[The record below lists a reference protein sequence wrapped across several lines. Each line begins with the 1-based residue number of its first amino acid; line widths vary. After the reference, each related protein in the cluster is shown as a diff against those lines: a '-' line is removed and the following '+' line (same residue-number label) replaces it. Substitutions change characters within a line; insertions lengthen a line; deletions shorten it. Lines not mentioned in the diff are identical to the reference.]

1 MRFDE
6 NIVLRRII
14 YQISSYR
21 IMNVMGYLKDIYNA
35 YIETCVNSISMATD
49 QSGAANSGHTCNL
62 CGITFQTKDE
72 KEEHMKLEH
81 SEHKQPSGV
90 S

>member
-1 MRFDE
+1 M
-6 NIVLRRII
+6 
-14 YQISSYR
+14 
-21 IMNVMGYLKDIYNA
+21 A
-35 YIETCVNSISMATD
+35 ATD
-49 QSGAANSGHTCNL
+49 KPGTANSGHTCNL

-72 KEEHMKLEH
+72 KEEHIKLEH

>member
-1 MRFDE
+1 MKPCVDNLSITINLMLIFRNDVYHTDMDTAADPS
-6 NIVLRRII
+6 NK
-14 YQISSYR
+14 ISSD
-21 IMNVMGYLKDIYNA
+21 N
-35 YIETCVNSISMATD
+35 TC
-49 QSGAANSGHTCNL
+49 HL
-62 CGITFQTKDE
+62 CGITFANKDE

>member
-1 MRFDE
+1 MMYILID
-6 NIVLRRII
+6 
-14 YQISSYR
+14 
-21 IMNVMGYLKDIYNA
+21 MGIPADPSDKTSTDN
-35 YIETCVNSISMATD
+35 TC
-49 QSGAANSGHTCNL
+49 HL
-62 CGITFQTKDE
+62 CGITLANKDE